1 MILGALPCLVTRKP
15 PVQEL
20 LQTTPYSRSN
30 ADFAFAWI
38 GVMSDLSLP
47 SDISKNNT
55 RLYLQKKIAHAK
67 FPLGTHTSP
76 CDYSPMQEGRGH
88 T

>member
-1 MILGALPCLVTRKP
+1 MILGSLPCLVTRKP

-30 ADFAFAWI
+30 AEFTFAWI

-55 RLYLQKKIAHAK
+55 RLYLQKKIDTPNCP
-67 FPLGTHTSP
+67 FGTHTSP
-76 CDYSPMQEGRGH
+76 SDYSSMQEGRGH
-88 T
+88 I

>member
-1 MILGALPCLVTRKP
+1 MILGSLPCLVTRKP

-30 ADFAFAWI
+30 AEFTFAWI
-38 GVMSDLSLP
+38 EVMSDLSLP

-55 RLYLQKKIAHAK
+55 RLYLQKKLAHAK
-67 FPLGTHTSP
+67 SPFGTHTSP
-76 CDYSPMQEGRGH
+76 SDYSSMQEGRGH
-88 T
+88 I